1 MLEERKARNY
11 IKRTTNLT
19 KVLFFYSTTIFKSI
33 S

>member
-1 MLEERKARNY
+1 MLEERKVRNY
-11 IKRTTNLT
+11 IKITTHLT